1 MEQVILV
8 LGQAALLASVVAC
21 LGMAYVAAWLLVS
34 IVRKLR
40 SLTTLDQ

>member
-8 LGQAALLASVVAC
+8 LGQAALLLASVVAC

-40 SLTTLDQ
+40 SLSTLD